1 METRCMTDKQP
12 QGGEGSFRERVRK
25 PEMQEK
31 PDLLWK
37 SMFGRATVRRKKL
50 YFSEESRVVNRLMR
64 PQVHYCTKS
73 RDSKKE

>member
-1 METRCMTDKQP
+1 MTDKQP

-37 SMFGRATVRRKKL
+37 SMFGRATV
-50 YFSEESRVVNRLMR
+50 SRLMR